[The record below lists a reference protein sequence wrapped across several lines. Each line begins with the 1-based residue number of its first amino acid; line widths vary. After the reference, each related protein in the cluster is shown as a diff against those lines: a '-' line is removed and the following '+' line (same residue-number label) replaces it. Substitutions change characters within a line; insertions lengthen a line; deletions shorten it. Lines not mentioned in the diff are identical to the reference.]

1 MSLVTLNGA
10 TQYLYEAASIGFEAI
25 EEERD
30 EEVETF
36 DTFTSVDDLE
46 QACASDDTQYLRDPE
61 INPKKCKQSNAK
73 LEESLQKASAEIVVE
88 TTRQEYNRYATGFK
102 YRYFGLANSLFFY
115 SAFGTNGSNSA

>member
-30 EEVETF
+30 EEVKTF

-46 QACASDDTQYLRDPE
+46 QACALDDTQYLRDPE
-61 INPKKCKQSNAK
+61 INIKKCKHANAK

-88 TTRQEYNRYATGFK
+88 TTRQEYNRYATSFK
-102 YRYFGLANSLFFY
+102 
-115 SAFGTNGSNSA
+115 